1 MPPRPSVPIAI
12 RARRRPHP
20 SVWCALLAA
29 AALGLLAT
37 PAPAQTRPPEPTVSL
52 NVKDRPLGDVL
63 ALISRATGCEFLLE
77 PSWQKVPVTA
87 NLENAPLSVALK
99 RVLSGLNHAIVYQ
112 PQNRVK
118 IVIYEA
124 SPPRAAPGMPPA
136 LGPAPPLP
144 ARTPARPPQPGIPP
158 ARLPEPADPLPAPPP
173 EPPDA
178 APAPDEDAAETAP
191 QS

>member
-1 MPPRPSVPIAI
+1 MPPRPPVPNAI

-52 NVKDRPLGDVL
+52 DVKDRPLGDVL
-63 ALISRATGCEFLLE
+63 ALIGRATGCEFLLD

-87 NLENAPLSVALK
+87 NVENAPLSVALK

-124 SPPRAAPGMPPA
+124 SPPRSAPGVPPA
-136 LGPAPPLP
+136 LAPAPPL
-144 ARTPARPPQPGIPP
+144 PARPPQPGIPP

-178 APAPDEDAAETAP
+178 APAPEEETQP
-191 QS
+191 QG

>member
-1 MPPRPSVPIAI
+1 MPPRPPVSNAI
-12 RARRRPHP
+12 RARRRPHRFRLVLRCWSQP
-20 SVWCALLAA
+20 RSACSR
-29 AALGLLAT
+29 T
-37 PAPAQTRPPEPTVSL
+37 PASAQTRPPEPTVSL
-52 NVKDRPLGDVL
+52 NVKDRPLGEVL

-87 NLENAPLSVALK
+87 NVENAPLSVALK

-124 SPPRAAPGMPPA
+124 SPPGATPGMPPA
-136 LGPAPPLP
+136 LSPTAPL
-144 ARTPARPPQPGIPP
+144 PARPPQPGIPP
-158 ARLPEPADPLPAPPP
+158 ARRPDPADPLRTPPP

>member
-1 MPPRPSVPIAI
+1 MPPRPSLPIAI
-12 RARRRPHP
+12 RARRCPPP
-20 SVWCALLAA
+20 SVWCALLVA

-37 PAPAQTRPPEPTVSL
+37 PASTQTRPPEPTVSL

-63 ALISRATGCEFLLE
+63 ALISRATGCEFLLD

-87 NLENAPLSVALK
+87 NVENAPLSVALK

-118 IVIYEA
+118 IVIYETA
-124 SPPRAAPGMPPA
+124 PPGATPGMPPG
-136 LGPAPPLP
+136 LSPTAPL
-144 ARTPARPPQPGIPP
+144 PARPPQPGIAP
-158 ARLPEPADPLPAPPP
+158 ARRPEAADPLRTPPP

-178 APAPDEDAAETAP
+178 APAADEDAAETAP

>member
-1 MPPRPSVPIAI
+1 MPQRPPVSNAI

-37 PAPAQTRPPEPTVSL
+37 PASAQTRPPEPTVSL
-52 NVKDRPLGDVL
+52 NVKDRPLGEVL

-77 PSWQKVPVTA
+77 PSWQKLPVTA

-118 IVIYEA
+118 IVIYET
-124 SPPRAAPGMPPA
+124 SPPGATPGTPPA
-136 LGPAPPLP
+136 LSPTAPL
-144 ARTPARPPQPGIPP
+144 PARPPQPGIAP
-158 ARLPEPADPLPAPPP
+158 ARRPDPADPLRTPPP